1 MGIPYHHPG
10 AMHHWQMPAVP
21 LTKEQETQILDEQ
34 VKMLK
39 QNLEAIEKR
48 LAELKE

>member
-1 MGIPYHHPG
+1 
-10 AMHHWQMPAVP
+10 MPAAP

-34 VKMLK
+34 VRALR

-48 LAELKE
+48 LAEIKEE